1 MFSFTLFSDKSLDV
15 TSIFVQEIGGCL
27 KCKFETASLWGWA
40 DLGKKRRS
48 WGREA
53 YKSTSSPENG
63 GRKSPIKIEIRKDF
77 YLIIVSFTVF
87 LINEVL
93 FIILR
98 TFSVLLNVTAP
109 VFYFSSCSIITYIMP
124 TLPSRLST
132 CK

>member
-15 TSIFVQEIGGCL
+15 TSIFVQEIGG
-27 KCKFETASLWGWA
+27 WA

-48 WGREA
+48 SGREA

-109 VFYFSSCSIITYIMP
+109 CFLLFALFDYNVYNAYAAVTAFD
-124 TLPSRLST
+124 L
-132 CK
+132 